1 MKKIIAVL
9 LCVVFVASLG
19 ACGKSS
25 ERYDYD
31 LSEYITVGDYKNLD
45 VKIYT
50 KTRDQDKQ
58 DVIDYYTQYYATSD
72 KTVEAKDGDTVS
84 VSYVCKVDGV
94 EVTSGSASSKYFVI
108 GAGTVPSEIETAAI
122 GMKGGDTALV
132 KVTYP
137 ADYASNADLAGKTA
151 AYDITFNYVMV
162 PAEYNDEFVATYFS
176 GYGVSTMAEFDT
188 YMNNNFRLNAI
199 ITTIKANPEYK
210 VISYPDKELDEAV
223 EEQYNY
229 EDSAYQSSYG
239 ISLKEI
245 LEASSMTVEQYK
257 TEIRSS
263 ATILNTVEI
272 EMLYYTI
279 IRGEGFTVSEEEATK
294 LCNSLINEGLAYYKA
309 LYESYG
315 LTGSTL
321 DSYLANVLSALQ
333 ETYTV
338 EGCKQ
343 SLLYD
348 MVEEFL
354 ATMRI
359 SESVTRP
366 LIVIYPSYVGCT
378 GLG

>member
-19 ACGKSS
+19 ACGKTG

-31 LSEYITVGDYKNLD
+31 LSEYITVGNYKNLD

-279 IRGEGFTVSEEEATK
+279 IRGEGFTVSEEEATE

-348 MVEEFL
+348 MVEKFLEANQNFIEVDEFDPN
-354 ATMRI
+354 ATT
-359 SESVTRP
+359 EEDAE
-366 LIVIYPSYVGCT
+366 
-378 GLG
+378 